1 MSALGPEAVSGPLP
15 EGFTK
20 LTERPHP
27 LTPLIRGWVV
37 LLALL
42 IGFSREIL
50 SWSTEGTQPPPLP
63 VMVAIVVGV
72 TLLAGAA
79 GFVSWLVT
87 RFVIDGEELRVETGI
102 LIHRSQRVAFD
113 KVASID
119 VVQPLA
125 ARLFGLAELTIDIG
139 SDERIKLRYLTRAR
153 AYNLRDYLL
162 SRARGHQVDI
172 GEAPDPGLRLGDLD
186 NNDRV
191 ILRIPPKQLLI
202 AALISNEF
210 LGLLAMI
217 AITLTAVTL
226 LSSYLHGVVVV
237 IALVLSA
244 VSAVGGF
251 IIRRVTGQFNFTLS
265 ARPAGLR
272 ISRGLTDLTSQS
284 LPPRR
289 IQFIRLSQS
298 ILWRRPGW
306 YRAEID
312 VIGLGLRNQESS
324 RSDVSSVL
332 LPVADLDGVRS
343 VLSLLWP
350 EADFTSISLEPAPTR
365 ARWRHPI
372 TAPFLGFGHDDLLVV
387 ARHGWLERRWD
398 LVPHA
403 RVQSVTISQGPVSA
417 RLGIADLSFHTAG
430 SRFSADVRGL
440 EVSHIRRHQAQL
452 IALAQSTRPDLT
464 EAPPQADPPPLT
476 DAPLTD
482 TGAPPIQ

>member
-1 MSALGPEAVSGPLP
+1 MGSESVVDPAT
-15 EGFTK
+15 EGLAK

-37 LLALL
+37 LLALG
-42 IGFSREIL
+42 IGLSREVL

-63 VMVAIVVGV
+63 VIVGIVVGV

-87 RFVIDGEELRVETGI
+87 RFVIDTEELRVETGI
-102 LIHRSQRVAFD
+102 VIHRSQRVAFD

-162 SRARGHQVDI
+162 SRARGHQATI
-172 GEAPDPGLRLGDLD
+172 GEAPDPGLQLGDLND
-186 NNDRV
+186 DDRV
-191 ILRIPPKQLLI
+191 ILQISPKQLLI
-202 AALISNEF
+202 AAVTSNEF
-210 LGLLAMI
+210 IGLLAMI
-217 AITLTAVTL
+217 AIALTAVTL
-226 LSSYLHGVVVV
+226 LSSYLHGIVVVL
-237 IALVLSA
+237 ALAISA
-244 VSAVGGF
+244 ASAVGGF
-251 IIRRVTGQFNFTLS
+251 LIRRVTGQFNFTLS

-289 IQFIRLSQS
+289 IQFVRLSQS
-298 ILWRRPGW
+298 LLWRPLGW

-312 VIGLGLRNQESS
+312 VIGLGLRNQEST
-324 RSDVSSVL
+324 RTDVSSVL
-332 LPVADLDGVRS
+332 IPVADSAGVRS

-350 EADFTSISLEPAPTR
+350 EADFTRVALESAPPR
-365 ARWRHPI
+365 AHWRHPI
-372 TAPFLGFGHDDLLVV
+372 TAPFVGFGYDDLLVV
-387 ARHGWLERRWD
+387 SRHGWLERRWD

-403 RVQSVTISQGPVSA
+403 RVQSVTIAQGPVSA
-417 RLGIADLSFHTAG
+417 WFGIADLSFHTAG
-430 SRFSADVRGL
+430 SRFSATVRGL
-440 EVSHIRRHQAQL
+440 WVSQIQRHQDRL
-452 IALAQSTRPDLT
+452 IALAQATRRDPT
-464 EAPPQADPPPLT
+464 DPPLQT
-476 DAPLTD
+476 DAPLPTD
-482 TGAPPIQ
+482 AQLQTDEAPTIQ

>member
-1 MSALGPEAVSGPLP
+1 MGSESVSGSPP

-50 SWSTEGTQPPPLP
+50 SWFTEGTQPPPLP
-63 VMVAIVVGV
+63 VIVGVVAGV

-102 LIHRSQRVAFD
+102 VIHRSQRVAFD

-139 SDERIKLRYLTRAR
+139 SDERIKLRYLSRAR

-162 SRARGHQVDI
+162 SRARGHQATI
-172 GEAPDPGLRLGDLD
+172 AAAPDPGLQLGDLND
-186 NNDRV
+186 DDRV

-202 AALISNEF
+202 AAVTSNEF
-210 LGLLAMI
+210 IGLLLMI
-217 AITLTAVTL
+217 VITLTAVTL
-226 LSSYLHGVVVV
+226 LSPYLHGIVVVV
-237 IALVLSA
+237 ALAISA
-244 VSAVGGF
+244 ASAVGGF

-265 ARPAGLR
+265 TRPAGLR

-289 IQFIRLSQS
+289 IQFVRLSQS
-298 ILWRRPGW
+298 LLWRRLGW

-312 VIGLGLRNQESS
+312 VIGLGMRNQESA

-332 LPVADLDGVRS
+332 IPVADLAGIRS

-350 EADFTSISLEPAPTR
+350 EADFTRIPLESAPYR
-365 ARWRHPI
+365 AHWRHPVS
-372 TAPFLGFGHDDLLVV
+372 APFLGFGYDDLLVV
-387 ARHGWLERRWD
+387 SRHGWLERRWD

-403 RVQSVTISQGPVSA
+403 RVQSVAISQGPVSA
-417 RLGIADLSFHTAG
+417 WFGIADLSFHTAG
-430 SRFSADVRGL
+430 SRFSANVRGL
-440 EVSHIRRHQAQL
+440 WVSQIQRHQDRL
-452 IALAQSTRPDLT
+452 IALAQATRRDPT
-464 EAPPQADPPPLT
+464 DPPPHT
-476 DAPLTD
+476 DEV
-482 TGAPPIQ
+482 PPTQ